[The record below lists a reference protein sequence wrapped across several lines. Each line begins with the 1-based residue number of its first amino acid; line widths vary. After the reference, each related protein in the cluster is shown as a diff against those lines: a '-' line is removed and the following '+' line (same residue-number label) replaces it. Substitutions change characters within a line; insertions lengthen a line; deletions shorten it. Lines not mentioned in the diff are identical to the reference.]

1 MLAAV
6 LMVVAAANLA
16 LVFALISIYHP
27 IVAPASDIGSVAPFL
42 AIGVIPFLLVA
53 ALIAW
58 TVARARATLEADSKQ
73 RQIADRL
80 LAISGFG
87 LPLMVVC
94 GFWAALYAATVVQ
107 PNHLPGE
114 DVLYISQFTFVAAI
128 VADGVTLVVALVTR
142 FKS

>member
-6 LMVVAAANLA
+6 LIVVAAANLA
-16 LVFALISIYHP
+16 VVFALISIYHP
-27 IVAPASDIGSVAPFL
+27 IVAPASDIGSVGPFL

-58 TVARARATLEADSKQ
+58 TLVRTRATFETDSKQ
-73 RQIADRL
+73 RQIAGQL

-87 LPLMVVC
+87 LPLMIVC

-114 DVLYISQFTFVAAI
+114 DVLYIYQVTFVAAI
-128 VADGVTLVVALVTR
+128 VADGVTLVFALVSR
-142 FKS
+142 FR